1 MTIIQ
6 FKRMWR
12 PVAALAFVALVILAL
27 MFQGGR
33 ASAAGGIVPP
43 GLVKGAQF
51 QILISSGGGIGP
63 ETLEVIETDGTW
75 VHAKIVQSGV
85 WGQGDI
91 WVNLAATDFGYVK
104 VIGIPKP
111 PQ

>member
-1 MTIIQ
+1 MTVTQ
-6 FKRMWR
+6 LKRMWR
-12 PVAALAFVALVILAL
+12 PVDALVFVALVILVL
-27 MFQGGR
+27 MFRGGH

-51 QILISSGGGIGP
+51 QILVSSGGGIGS

-75 VHAKIVQSGV
+75 CHAKIVRSQV

-91 WVNLAATDFGYVK
+91 WVNLAATDFGYVN
-104 VIGIPKP
+104 VIGLPKS

>member
-1 MTIIQ
+1 
-6 FKRMWR
+6 
-12 PVAALAFVALVILAL
+12 VAASRCTGI
-27 MFQGGR
+27 GR
-33 ASAAGGIVPP
+33 IGNSGSDVSWCHASAAGGIVPP

-51 QILISSGGGIGP
+51 QILISSGGGIAP
-63 ETLEVIETDGTW
+63 ETLEVIETEGTW
-75 VHAKIVQSGV
+75 IHAKIVQSQV

-104 VIGIPKP
+104 VIGLPKP